1 MEKWT
6 EKKLSQYLIC
16 KHNLK
21 NKSNMDQNVIN
32 DVKRF
37 AFEILKDERIMTDE
51 NFNFADADNMDSVNR
66 VAILVA
72 IEKEYDFIFKLKE
85 ISSWNTVM
93 ELAAIVEKK
102 M

>member
-1 MEKWT
+1 
-6 EKKLSQYLIC
+6 
-16 KHNLK
+16 
-21 NKSNMDQNVIN
+21 MDQNVIN
-32 DVKRF
+32 DVKRL
-37 AFEILKDERIMTDE
+37 AFEVLKDERIMTED
-51 NFNFADADNMDSVNR
+51 NFNFMDAENMDSVNR

-93 ELAAIVEKK
+93 ELAEIVEKK

>member
-1 MEKWT
+1 
-6 EKKLSQYLIC
+6 
-16 KHNLK
+16 
-21 NKSNMDQNVIN
+21 MDQNVIN
-32 DVKRF
+32 DVKRLT
-37 AFEILKDERIMTDE
+37 FEVLKDERIMTEE
-51 NFNFADADNMDSVNR
+51 NFNFLDAENMDSVNR

-93 ELAAIVEKK
+93 ELAEIVEKK

>member
-1 MEKWT
+1 
-6 EKKLSQYLIC
+6 
-16 KHNLK
+16 
-21 NKSNMDQNVIN
+21 MDLNVIN
-32 DVKRF
+32 DVKRL
-37 AFEILKDERIMTDE
+37 AYEVLKDEHIMTEE
-51 NFNFADADNMDSVNR
+51 NFNFMDAENMDSVNR

-102 M
+102 L

>member
-1 MEKWT
+1 
-6 EKKLSQYLIC
+6 
-16 KHNLK
+16 
-21 NKSNMDQNVIN
+21 MDQNVIN
-32 DVKRF
+32 DVKRL
-37 AFEILKDERIMTDE
+37 AFEVLKDERIMKEE
-51 NFNFADADNMDSVNR
+51 NFNFMDAENMDSVNR

-93 ELAAIVEKK
+93 ELAEIVEKK

>member
-1 MEKWT
+1 
-6 EKKLSQYLIC
+6 
-16 KHNLK
+16 
-21 NKSNMDQNVIN
+21 MDQNVIN
-32 DVKRF
+32 DVKRL
-37 AFEILKDERIMTDE
+37 AFEVLKDERIMTEE
-51 NFNFADADNMDSVNR
+51 NFNFIDAENMDSVNR

-102 M
+102 L

>member
-1 MEKWT
+1 
-6 EKKLSQYLIC
+6 
-16 KHNLK
+16 
-21 NKSNMDQNVIN
+21 MDQNVIN
-32 DVKRF
+32 DVKRL
-37 AFEILKDERIMTDE
+37 AFEVLKDERIMTEE
-51 NFNFADADNMDSVNR
+51 NFNFMDAENMDSVNR

-93 ELAAIVEKK
+93 ELAEIVDKK

>member
-1 MEKWT
+1 
-6 EKKLSQYLIC
+6 
-16 KHNLK
+16 
-21 NKSNMDQNVIN
+21 MDQNVIN
-32 DVKRF
+32 DVKRLS
-37 AFEILKDERIMTDE
+37 FEVLKDERIMTEE
-51 NFNFADADNMDSVNR
+51 NFNFLDAENMDSVNR

-93 ELAAIVEKK
+93 ELSEIVEKK

>member
-1 MEKWT
+1 ME
-6 EKKLSQYLIC
+6 
-16 KHNLK
+16 
-21 NKSNMDQNVIN
+21 QNVIN
-32 DVKRF
+32 DVKRL
-37 AFEILKDERIMTDE
+37 AFEVLKDERIMTEE
-51 NFNFADADNMDSVNR
+51 NFNFMDAENMDSVNR

-93 ELAAIVEKK
+93 ELAEIVEKK

>member
-1 MEKWT
+1 
-6 EKKLSQYLIC
+6 
-16 KHNLK
+16 
-21 NKSNMDQNVIN
+21 MDQNVIN
-32 DVKRF
+32 DVKRLS
-37 AFEILKDERIMTDE
+37 FEVLKDERIMAEE
-51 NFNFADADNMDSVNR
+51 NFNFMDAENMDSVNR

-93 ELAAIVEKK
+93 ELAEIVEKK

>member
-1 MEKWT
+1 
-6 EKKLSQYLIC
+6 
-16 KHNLK
+16 
-21 NKSNMDQNVIN
+21 MDQNVIN
-32 DVKRF
+32 DVKRLS
-37 AFEILKDERIMTDE
+37 FEVLKDERIMTEE
-51 NFNFADADNMDSVNR
+51 NFNFMDAENMDSINR

-93 ELAAIVEKK
+93 ELAEIVEKK

>member
-1 MEKWT
+1 
-6 EKKLSQYLIC
+6 
-16 KHNLK
+16 
-21 NKSNMDQNVIN
+21 MDQNVIN
-32 DVKRF
+32 DGKRL
-37 AFEILKDERIMTDE
+37 AFEVLKDERIMTEE
-51 NFNFADADNMDSVNR
+51 NFNFIDAENMDSVNR

-93 ELAAIVEKK
+93 ELAEIVEKK

>member
-1 MEKWT
+1 
-6 EKKLSQYLIC
+6 
-16 KHNLK
+16 
-21 NKSNMDQNVIN
+21 MDQNVIN

-37 AFEILKDERIMTDE
+37 AFEILKDERIKAEE
-51 NFNFADADNMDSVNR
+51 NFNFADAGNMDSVNR